1 MSDIDSRGPRKMHA
15 DEPDLDAALVRRL
28 VARRFPRWA
37 GLPVRRLAS
46 SGTENAMFRLGTDLV
61 VRLPRR
67 AAAVPDVRR
76 EQRWL
81 SRLGPLLPV
90 AVPEPLGVGEPDE
103 GFPWPWSVYRW
114 LDGRNPVAGAV
125 EDPRSL
131 AGELGAFVRALRR
144 IPPRDGPAGYRGG
157 PLRDRGEPTRAAVA
171 ELGARVDTEAVTAL
185 WREALRAP
193 EHTGEPVW
201 AHGDLT
207 PGNVLVHGGRLSAV
221 IDFGTAGV
229 GDPAV
234 DLVVA
239 WNLLPSS
246 ARDVFREA
254 VGADDAEWAR
264 GRGWALS
271 IALVALPYYWDT
283 NPALADN
290 SRHVIAEIL
299 AEAR

>member
-1 MSDIDSRGPRKMHA
+1 MSDIDSREPRKMHA
-15 DEPDLDAALVRRL
+15 DEPDLDAPLVRRL

-46 SGTENAMFRLGTDLV
+46 AGTENAMFRLGTDLV

-76 EQRWL
+76 EQLWL

-103 GFPWPWSVYRW
+103 GFPWPWSVCRW
-114 LDGRNPVAGAV
+114 LEGRNPVAGAV
-125 EDPRSL
+125 EDPESL

-144 IPPRDGPAGYRGG
+144 IPAQDGPAGYRGG

-185 WREALRAP
+185 WHEALRAP
-193 EHTGEPVW
+193 EHTGPPVW

-207 PGNVLVHGGRLSAV
+207 PGNVLVDGGRLSAV

-234 DLVVA
+234 DLIVA
-239 WNLLPSS
+239 WNLLPPD
-246 ARDVFREA
+246 ARDIFREA

-271 IALVALPYYWDT
+271 IALVALPYYRAT

-290 SRHVIAEIL
+290 SRHVIAEVL